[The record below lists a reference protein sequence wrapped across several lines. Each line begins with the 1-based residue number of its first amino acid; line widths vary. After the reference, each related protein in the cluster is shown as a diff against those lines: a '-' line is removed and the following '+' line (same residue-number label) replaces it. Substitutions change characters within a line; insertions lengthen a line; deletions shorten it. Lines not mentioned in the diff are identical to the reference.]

1 MRRNGNELMTT
12 VPRVVDFLIG
22 EWEEHPRF
30 PGIQIQGLLTRL
42 DNPFANVN
50 AVRVQSGGAI
60 GRHRHAEQVETVL
73 VMRGNAILT
82 LDQTEVP
89 ITNGQIIA
97 IPVGLEHALRNEGTT
112 LVELLTF
119 FTPPLA

>member
-1 MRRNGNELMTT
+1 MTL
-12 VPRVVDFLIG
+12 PRVVDLLTE
-22 EWEEHPRF
+22 EWQEHARF
-30 PGIQIQGLLTRL
+30 PGIQIQGLLTSL

-50 AVRVQSGGAI
+50 AVRVASGGTI
-60 GRHRHAEQVETVL
+60 GRHRHAGQVETVW
-73 VMRGNAILT
+73 VIRGNAILT

-89 ITNGQIIA
+89 LRDGQIIA
-97 IPVGLEHALRNEGTT
+97 IPIGLEHALRNEGPA